1 VNAATTPDKPRCL
14 HREEDVRTCLTCGAY
29 LSSANEDE
37 CCSLHGG
44 WTLQRYLLTERERE
58 RAFEELIA
66 A

>member
-1 VNAATTPDKPRCL
+1 MSTAITPIKPACL
-14 HREEDVRTCLTCGAY
+14 HREEEVRTCLVCGAY

-44 WTLQRYLLTERERE
+44 WTLQRYLVTERERE